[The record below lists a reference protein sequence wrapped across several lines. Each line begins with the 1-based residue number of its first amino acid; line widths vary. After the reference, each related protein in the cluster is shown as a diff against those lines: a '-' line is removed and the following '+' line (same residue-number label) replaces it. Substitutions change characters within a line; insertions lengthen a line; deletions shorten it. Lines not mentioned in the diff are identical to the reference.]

1 MHVAPKDHST
11 KACQVWI
18 ESDRIDGST
27 DIPFGNARPG
37 TEGFLK
43 DASEA
48 VSVVFKEATVACSLA
63 I

>member
-11 KACQVWI
+11 KACQGWI

-48 VSVVFKEATVACSLA
+48 VSVVFEDATVACSLA